1 MTLLSNHSG
10 EYAGECVKLK
20 TVTEIRRSSARD
32 TFVEESVFDLNSLPL
47 DWEPVERLKRGVVWL
62 VLRVLCVCFF
72 FLSLQYEAS
81 SIVSRMATVKSVST
95 KCTFVE
101 ARFSGDTEA
110 SPLTQL

>member
-1 MTLLSNHSG
+1 MGASG
-10 EYAGECVKLK
+10 EIEK
-20 TVTEIRRSSARD
+20 RS
-32 TFVEESVFDLNSLPL
+32 
-47 DWEPVERLKRGVVWL
+47 GVVSFA
-62 VLRVLCVCFF
+62 CFVYVVF
-72 FLSLQYEAS
+72 FSSLQYEAS